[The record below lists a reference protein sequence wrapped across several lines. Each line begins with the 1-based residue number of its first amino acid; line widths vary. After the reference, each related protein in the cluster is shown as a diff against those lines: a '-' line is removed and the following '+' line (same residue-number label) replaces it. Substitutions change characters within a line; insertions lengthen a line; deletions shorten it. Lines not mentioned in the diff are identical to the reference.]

1 MWPRV
6 GVGVGV
12 NNTKRTKR
20 LKTTKPENEKSVENC
35 GWSATQ
41 QQHSSC
47 RISAKHYENEE
58 QVTENWR
65 NCGWSVTQQQHRI
78 RNKANGDTIYVKTCR
93 IFAIN
98 TKMRNNSRRNRRN
111 CGWSGTQQQHRK
123 HETGTQRIRDEKYS
137 DRLEMSVQ
145 MGTTLR

>member
-41 QQHSSC
+41 QQHSIS

-123 HETGTQRIRDEKYS
+123 HETGTQRT
-137 DRLEMSVQ
+137 
-145 MGTTLR
+145 GTKNTRTVLKSLFKWARH